1 MNRTHTSKH
10 RLLYRGHMKISII
23 AAMADNR
30 VIGIDN
36 QLPWNLPADM
46 KWFRQQTMGK
56 PVLMGRKTYDSIGRP
71 LPKRRN
77 IVISRD
83 ESLKIEGCE
92 VVSSAAAA
100 FQLCGT
106 EEEVMIIGGASFY
119 EQTLPQANRLY
130 LTLVHSEIDGDAWF
144 PEIDFNQWKEV
155 ERINHEAD
163 EANAFDCSF
172 LILERV

>member
-1 MNRTHTSKH
+1 
-10 RLLYRGHMKISII
+10 MKISII

-46 KWFRQQTMGK
+46 KWFRQNTLGK
-56 PVLMGRKTYDSIGRP
+56 PVLMGRKTYGSIGKP

-83 ESLKIEGCE
+83 ESLKIEGCD
-92 VVSSAAAA
+92 VVSSADAA
-100 FQLCGT
+100 FQLCSA
-106 EEEVMIIGGASFY
+106 EAEVMIIGGASFY
-119 EQTLPQANRLY
+119 EQTLPLADRLY

-144 PEIDFNQWKEV
+144 PEIDFNQWQEV
-155 ERINHEAD
+155 ERIDHRAD
-163 EANAFDCSF
+163 EANAFDYSF
-172 LILERV
+172 LILERI

>member
-1 MNRTHTSKH
+1 MSHTHTSKH
-10 RLLYRGHMKISII
+10 PLRSKRHMKISII

-30 VIGIDN
+30 VIGINN
-36 QLPWNLPADM
+36 QLPWDLPADM
-46 KWFRQQTMGK
+46 KWFRQNTMGK

-83 ESLKIEGCE
+83 KSLKIEGCE

-100 FQLCGT
+100 FQICHN
-106 EEEVMIIGGASFY
+106 EAEVMIIGGASFY
-119 EQTLPQANRLY
+119 EQTLPQADRLY

-144 PEIDFNQWKEV
+144 PEIDFDQWQEL
-155 ERINHEAD
+155 ERIDHQAN
-163 EANAFDCSF
+163 EANAFDYSF
-172 LILERV
+172 LILERI

>member
-1 MNRTHTSKH
+1 MI
-10 RLLYRGHMKISII
+10 ISII
-23 AAMADNR
+23 AALADNR

-36 QLPWNLPADM
+36 RLPWNLPADM

-83 ESLKIEGCE
+83 TSLEIEGCE

-100 FQLCGT
+100 FQRCAD

-119 EQTLPQANRLY
+119 AQTLPHADRLY
-130 LTLVHSEIDGDAWF
+130 LTLVHTEPEGNAWF
-144 PEIDFNQWKEV
+144 PKIDYNQWREG
-155 ERINHEAD
+155 ERIDHQAD
-163 EANAFDCSF
+163 EANAFACSF
-172 LILERV
+172 VILERV

>member
-1 MNRTHTSKH
+1 
-10 RLLYRGHMKISII
+10 MKISII

-30 VIGIDN
+30 VIGINN

-92 VVSSAAAA
+92 VVNSADAA
-100 FQLCGT
+100 FQLCT
-106 EEEVMIIGGASFY
+106 DEKEVMIIGGASFY
-119 EQTLPQANRLY
+119 EQTLPQADRLY
-130 LTLVHSEIDGDAWF
+130 LSLIHSEIKGDAWF
-144 PEIDFNQWKEV
+144 PMIDFNQWQEV
-155 ERINHEAD
+155 ERIDHVAD
-163 EANAFDCSF
+163 KVNAFDYSF
-172 LILERV
+172 LILERI